1 MIEYIIVSFILII
14 FGFLG
19 LKYWLRKRK
28 IAHNPYYSI
37 IIITIVII
45 LFNIMFYFLPLP
57 FDLIGGYIL
66 TAFLGAF
73 LINFFYKIDY
83 IPSLRFTSWFLF
95 LITIGGYLLFI
106 VIYPLIAAILLLL

>member
-14 FGFLG
+14 IGFLA
-19 LKYWLRKRK
+19 LKYWLRKRN
-28 IAHNPYYSI
+28 IEHNPYYSMLI
-37 IIITIVII
+37 ISILII

-57 FDLIGGYIL
+57 FDLIGAYIL
-66 TAFLGAF
+66 TALLGAF
-73 LINFFYKIDY
+73 LIDFFYKIDF

-106 VIYPLIAAILLLL
+106 VIYPIIAAILLLL